1 MIKIRKLRINDIEYI
16 IDEILASMRMLM
28 SLPGMDYR
36 IQWRKRFNSII
47 NACMDSTRKIKRIT
61 GAVSTS

>member
-1 MIKIRKLRINDIEYI
+1 MRNKRIEYI
-16 IDEILASMRMLM
+16 IDEILDQYAYADESTR
-28 SLPGMDYR
+28 PWIIR